1 MDPAPE
7 SPSDGSL
14 TPATPARLGVYRVER
29 PLGRGGMGEVLLAWD
44 ERLDRHVAIKRIRSD
59 KPIDPRNRARFR
71 REARAIARLSHPV
84 IVQIFDLVETPDGEC
99 IVMEYVDGKGLDRVI
114 AGPPLSLGF
123 VLKLAAELAEG
134 LSQAHAKG
142 LVHRDLKAQNVLVTP
157 SGHAKIL
164 DFGLTRILGGDG
176 HRVGEE
182 PPEEPLTEP
191 GMLIGTASAMSPE
204 QARGNIVDHRSDL
217 FAFGSLLYHMVTGR
231 PPFVGSNLLDTL
243 YKVTSHKPTSVTE
256 LRPEVPA
263 ELGALINRLL
273 AKEPAERPQS
283 ARLLMT
289 ELERIAR
296 LVEELPAGPLHTPPA
311 PAALLHEPGGPA
323 TPIAPAELANLST
336 AAPLPVQPS
345 QVPALA
351 ARPESTLA
359 PPVPVVRVLVMTEPV
374 AGARADDAAS
384 SRSLAVAR
392 DARHLRAAR
401 EALVR
406 FGGLEAEGSA
416 RGLVWVFERPTD
428 AIGFALA
435 YHQAVASL
443 ARELGAGLAARV
455 AVHQGEL
462 VLRQPPSSPE
472 ESGASLLVV
481 SGPPRLA
488 CERILALALPH
499 QTLLTRSIF
508 DLARQPTARGPLA
521 DPAVR
526 WLAHGPYVVHGVDR
540 PVELFEVGEHGA
552 APLAAPPDS
561 EHGKRIVAAN
571 DEATLGWRPAAG
583 QAIPQR
589 PNWIL
594 RERVGQG
601 GFGEV
606 WLATHPSG
614 DARVFKFCFEAAR
627 LRALKREITLVR
639 LLEGA
644 LGQRHDIARILDWDV
659 STAPYFIESEY
670 TDGGDLVDWSDEQG
684 GLSEVPLETRLA
696 LVAEVAGALAAAHSV
711 GVLHK
716 DVKPQNVLI
725 TRDREGRPHA
735 RLADFGVGLVLDR
748 DSLSMDGLGG
758 LGFTGTLANTVG
770 ENSGTL
776 GYLAPELGE
785 GKAASIQADIYAL
798 GVMLYQVVAGDFS
811 RTLAPG
817 WQRDIQ
823 DELLTQDIASMVDRA
838 PERRPASAAEVA
850 ERLRTLKARHE
861 ERARAEQARKAAD
874 ESARAL
880 ERAQRRR
887 KLAAGFA
894 ALTLAM
900 LAVVSIFAWRARR
913 AQERERTAREHA
925 ELRRGQAERLIDFM
939 LVDLRGKL
947 EPVGKLAILDDVG
960 KRALEYFAAVP
971 PSELSDAELQSR
983 AKALHQIGEVRVALG
998 NLPEAAEAF
1007 REALRLS
1014 KSLAVREPGNAERQ
1028 FGLGQSYF
1036 WVGYVLWQQR
1046 DLTGALGQLRAYL
1059 GVSEALVTRD
1069 PLNRKWM
1076 LELAYAHSNIG
1087 TMTREL
1093 GDYGAS
1099 QAALRASAGIMET
1112 LLAQEPGDD
1121 ALRLELGHVHA
1132 KLGDLLANL
1141 GDLTGATEWLEK
1153 HRGAMQTLVNR
1164 APGNMEHLRFLGY
1177 AHNHLAKVFR
1187 QRGDLDGAMTH
1198 YRAELAIAERLR
1210 ANDPDD
1216 RSLALELAQSQN
1228 YVASLHL
1235 VRRELAEALMLQSA
1249 EGAILESLLAHD
1261 PQHREWRYAL
1271 ARHHLGMASLLEAR
1285 GQWAPALKHAKE
1297 ATAMLRELVAAV
1309 PDERSFA
1316 TWLTYCGWLQ
1326 GRIHERAGAKE
1337 EASAAWQQGLAL
1349 GEALARQGNEPFLRD
1364 VRARLL
1370 LSLGR
1375 LDEARPLLAELLGMG
1390 YREPELIE
1398 LCRERGVPVQPRTN
1412 GPAEP

>member
-1 MDPAPE
+1 
-7 SPSDGSL
+7 
-14 TPATPARLGVYRVER
+14 
-29 PLGRGGMGEVLLAWD
+29 MGEVLLAWD
-44 ERLDRHVAIKRIRSD
+44 ERLERHVAIKRIRGD

-71 REARAIARLSHPV
+71 REARAIARLSHPA
-84 IVQIFDLVETPDGEC
+84 IVQIFDLVEVPDGEC
-99 IVMEYVDGKGLDRVI
+99 IVMEYVDGKSLDRML
-114 AGPPLSLGF
+114 AGPLLSLGF

-142 LVHRDLKAQNVLVTP
+142 LVHRDLKSQNVLVTP

-164 DFGLTRILGGDG
+164 DFGLTRMLGSDAQG
-176 HRVGEE
+176 VGEE
-182 PPEEPLTEP
+182 PAEERLTEP
-191 GMLIGTASAMSPE
+191 GVLVGTASAMSPE
-204 QARGNIVDHRSDL
+204 QARGSSVDHRSDL
-217 FAFGSLLYHMVTGR
+217 FAFGSLLYHMLTGR
-231 PPFVGSNLLDTL
+231 PPFAGSNLLDTL
-243 YKVTSHKPTSVTE
+243 YKVTSHKPPSVTE
-256 LRPEVPA
+256 LRTDVPT
-263 ELGALINRLL
+263 ELGALIDRLL
-273 AKEPAERPQS
+273 AKDPAERPQS
-283 ARLLMT
+283 ARLVLT

-296 LVEELPAGPLHTPPA
+296 LVEKQPMGALEPSLAPSALTHGPGGAAGPI
-311 PAALLHEPGGPA
+311 AL
-323 TPIAPAELANLST
+323 AELANLST
-336 AAPLPVQPS
+336 AAPLPVQLA
-345 QVPALA
+345 QAPAPVLTA
-351 ARPESTLA
+351 GPASSLG
-359 PPVPVVRVLVMTEPV
+359 PPVPVFRVLVMTQPV
-374 AGARADDAAS
+374 VGSHAEGAAS
-384 SRSLAVAR
+384 SRSLAMAR

-401 EALVR
+401 EALAR
-406 FGGLEAEGSA
+406 FGGLEAEGSE
-416 RGLVWVFERPTD
+416 RGLIWIFERPTD

-443 ARELGAGLAARV
+443 ARELGAGVAARV

-462 VLRQPPSSPE
+462 VTRQPSSEPGGG
-472 ESGASLLVV
+472 GASPLVV

-499 QTLLTRSIF
+499 QTLLTRGIF

-521 DPAVR
+521 ELAVR
-526 WLAHGPYVVHGVDR
+526 WLAHGPYVVQGVDQ

-552 APLAAPPDS
+552 APLMAPPDG
-561 EHGKRIVAAN
+561 EHGKRIVAAQ

-583 QAIPQR
+583 QPIPQR
-589 PNWIL
+589 PNWSL

-614 DARVFKFCFEAAR
+614 EARVFKFCFEAAR

-644 LGQRHDIARILDWDV
+644 LGQRQDIARILDWDV
-659 STAPYFIESEY
+659 NTAPYFIESEY

-684 GLSEVPLETRLA
+684 GLSEVPLETRLV
-696 LVAEVAGALAAAHSV
+696 LVAEVADALAAAHSV

-716 DVKPQNVLI
+716 DIKPQNVLI

-735 RLADFGVGLVLDR
+735 RLADFGVGMVLDR
-748 DSLSMDGLGG
+748 DSLSMEGLGG
-758 LGFTGTLANTVG
+758 LGFTGTLANTAA

-776 GYLAPELGE
+776 GYLAPELSE
-785 GKAASIQADIYAL
+785 GRAASIQADIYAL
-798 GVMLYQVVAGDFS
+798 GVMLYQLVAGDFS

-823 DELLTQDIASMVDRA
+823 DELLAQDIASMVDRA

-861 ERARAEQARKAAD
+861 ERARAEQARRAAD

-887 KLAAGFA
+887 KVAAGFA
-894 ALTLAM
+894 ALTLVM
-900 LAVVSIFAWRARR
+900 LAVVSVFAWRARQ

-925 ELRRGQAERLIDFM
+925 DLRRGQAEKLIDFM

-998 NLPEAAEAF
+998 NLPEATEAF
-1007 REALRLS
+1007 REALGLS
-1014 KSLAVREPGNAERQ
+1014 QSLAARAPGNAERQ
-1028 FGLGQSYF
+1028 FELGQSHF

-1046 DLTGALGQLRAYL
+1046 DLAGALVQLRAYL
-1059 GVSEALVTRD
+1059 GVSEALVARD
-1069 PLNRKWM
+1069 PRNRKWM

-1093 GDYGAS
+1093 GDTAAS

-1121 ALRLELGHVHA
+1121 ALRLELAHVHA
-1132 KLGDLLANL
+1132 KLGELLASL
-1141 GDLTGATEWLEK
+1141 GDLAGATEWLEK
-1153 HRGAMQTLVNR
+1153 HRVAMQTLLNR
-1164 APGNMEHLRFLGY
+1164 EPGNMERLRFLGY
-1177 AHNHLAKVFR
+1177 AHNHLAKVLR

-1216 RSLALELAQSQN
+1216 RSLALELAQRQN
-1228 YVASLHL
+1228 NVAAMHSL
-1235 VRRELAEALMLQSA
+1235 RGELAEALVLHSA

-1261 PQHREWRYAL
+1261 PKHPKWRFAL
-1271 ARHHLGMASLLEAR
+1271 AHHHSGLASLLAAR
-1285 GQWAPALKHAKE
+1285 GQPARALKHVKD
-1297 ATAMLRELVAAV
+1297 ATAIMRELVAAV
-1309 PDERSFA
+1309 PDERGFA
-1316 TWLTYCGWLQ
+1316 IWLTYCWWLQ
-1326 GRIHERAGAKE
+1326 GRIHEAAGAKE
-1337 EASAAWQQGLAL
+1337 EAAVAWQQGLAL
-1349 GEALARQGNEPFLRD
+1349 GEFLVRQGQEPFLRD

-1375 LDEARPLLAELLGMG
+1375 LEEARPLLAELREMG
-1390 YREPELIE
+1390 YRAPELIA
-1398 LCRERGVPVQPRTN
+1398 LCRERGMPMEPRAN
-1412 GPAEP
+1412 GLAEP